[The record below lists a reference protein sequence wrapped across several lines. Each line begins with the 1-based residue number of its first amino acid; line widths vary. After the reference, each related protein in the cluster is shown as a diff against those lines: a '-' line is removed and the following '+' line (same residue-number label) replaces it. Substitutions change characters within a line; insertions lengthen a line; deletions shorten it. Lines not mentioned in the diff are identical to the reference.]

1 MRIVT
6 ATALALGLL
15 SLSAC
20 TKPWKEYSYPTWG
33 FAVSYREVPHTH
45 ENPGD
50 PRTATP
56 HTFQVEAVQGDMDFR
71 VSATDANSPDK
82 TEDQIRASA
91 PNDIIRATSGTV
103 KGPMKPVT
111 ASGVAG
117 QELTLDRGSDPTERV
132 RIFVVNHK
140 LYQVIAQSPDINSP
154 EVAAFLDSFKIT
166 K

>member
-15 SLSAC
+15 SLTAC
-20 TKPWKEYSYPTWG
+20 TKPWKEYSYPAWG
-33 FAVSYREVPHTH
+33 FSVSFREVPHTRDK
-45 ENPGD
+45 PGD
-50 PRTATP
+50 VRTATP
-56 HTFQVEAVQGDMDFR
+56 HVFQVEAVQGDMDFR

-91 PNDIIRATSGTV
+91 PNDIIRSSSGTV
-103 KGPMKPVT
+103 KGPLKAVT

-132 RIFVVNHK
+132 RVFVVNHK
-140 LYQVIAQSPDINSP
+140 LYQVIAQSPDIDSP
-154 EVAAFLDSFKIT
+154 EVAAFLDSFKIN